1 MTLGMVSSYRYMTT
15 SRCYVS
21 CFVLVEFMHVQ
32 GTKNVVKAVRK
43 VGQGRVKDEG
53 KTWFPQLRDKR
64 KHLLIIQI
72 VEIISLSCLQ
82 NAVVKYIFTTA

>member
-1 MTLGMVSSYRYMTT
+1 MYHVLFWLNLCTRNQKCSESHEKDW
-15 SRCYVS
+15 SR
-21 CFVLVEFMHVQ
+21 
-32 GTKNVVKAVRK
+32 
-43 VGQGRVKDEG
+43 KDEG

-64 KHLLIIQI
+64 KHSLIIQI

>member
-21 CFVLVEFMHVQ
+21 CSVLVEFMH
-32 GTKNVVKAVRK
+32 KEPMKAVRK

-64 KHLLIIQI
+64 KHSLIIQI